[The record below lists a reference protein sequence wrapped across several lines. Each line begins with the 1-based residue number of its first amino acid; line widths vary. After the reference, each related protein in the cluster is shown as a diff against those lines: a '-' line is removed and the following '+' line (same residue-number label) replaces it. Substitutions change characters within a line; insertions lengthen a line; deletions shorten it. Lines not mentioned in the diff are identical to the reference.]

1 MQARMLSSKHPCA
14 HVHWRHTCMANMRAR
29 AQLRQWLA
37 GARTGPVGVETSQ
50 CGVRAGPDSHWS
62 FKP

>member
-1 MQARMLSSKHPCA
+1 
-14 HVHWRHTCMANMRAR
+14 MANMRAR